1 MKKLVLN
8 LTFMPSKP
16 FSLPF
21 LFRRI
26 GSLFSSAFALD
37 IGLPREGR
45 FLLFVDL
52 SFCLAVFLTS
62 AYPVGYRF
70 FFANSKVPFMSVKS
84 KESWE
89 NLFGIPFLSL
99 KREGCRNDFSND
111 NNVSVVLGTDAKG
124 N

>member
-1 MKKLVLN
+1 MKKLVQI
-8 LTFMPSKP
+8 LTFMPSNP
-16 FSLPF
+16 LRC
-21 LFRRI
+21 LFY
-26 GSLFSSAFALD
+26 SVVPALCFRPLSPWISD
-37 IGLPREGR
+37 FQEREDFF
-45 FLLFVDL
+45 FLLTCL
-52 SFCLAVFLTS
+52 SVGPFFLTS

-99 KREGCRNDFSND
+99 KREGCRNNFSND